1 MSGSVT
7 FISTPTT
14 GDLAVRSDVGRRYI
28 KAAVH
33 SGIGG
38 VTSRILQGFAPI
50 ILARYL
56 GPKEYGVYALVLSL
70 VGIVAGVSQLG
81 QNAALQKFLPEYALK
96 DPRRGGAILADTV
109 ILVSGALAGVCAGFY
124 FLSGWIATA
133 IYHDAS
139 LTRVFQFSA
148 LLVLALSLFNLAS
161 SAVAGLQDF
170 KAYSFSMIVRGAAF
184 LGLGWLGVWLLGLY
198 GALLGQLLASLLGV
212 ALLTH
217 GTLRLSRQRF
227 PGLVRPRFSRDIL
240 REIFSFAFPALLAG
254 LLVSPAYWWANT
266 LLARHAGFEQVGLF
280 GVGFAVYQLILLI
293 PSNLSI
299 PAVTFM
305 SESHTAEPNRFSV
318 LVSTNVRLIWALT
331 LPLAVSLT
339 FFAPAIVG
347 TLFGSSYLGAA
358 QLASIM
364 SYVALVVAVGG
375 VIGNATAGA
384 GRMWHAFW
392 INGLWLVAFVATA
405 ALLVPR
411 WGALGLAT
419 AFLLSYLFLGGVFW
433 AYSRLALR
441 TMYDHSILLLALTV
455 LSAVTALVA
464 RRLLDGLP
472 LFITGF
478 LIGATIVVIE
488 WRVVIGHT
496 ERSEIRGIIRRLT
509 SYRGIA
515 IRVSEPS

>member
-1 MSGSVT
+1 MSSA
-7 FISTPTT
+7 TT
-14 GDLAVRSDVGRRYI
+14 VIEIGPASGTSDVGLRYV

-70 VGIVAGVSQLG
+70 VGIVAGVSHLG

-109 ILVSGALAGVCAGFY
+109 IMVSGALAGVCAGFY

-139 LTRVFQFSA
+139 LTHVFQFSA

-170 KAYSFSMIVRGAAF
+170 KAYSFAMIVRGAAF
-184 LGLGWLGVWLLGLY
+184 FGLGWLGVWLLGLY
-198 GALLGQLLASLLGV
+198 GALLGQVLASFFGLV
-212 ALLTH
+212 LLTVPALKMIH
-217 GTLRLSRQRF
+217 TRF
-227 PGLVRPRFSRDIL
+227 PGAVRPAFSASIL
-240 REIFSFAFPALLAG
+240 KEIFNFGLPALLAS

-280 GVGFAVYQLILLI
+280 GVGFAVYQLILLV

-299 PAVTFM
+299 PAVSFM
-305 SESHTAEPNRFSV
+305 SESHSAEPDRFRD

-331 LPLAVSLT
+331 LPLAASLT
-339 FFAPAIVG
+339 FFAPVIVG
-347 TLFGSSYLGAA
+347 TIFGSSYLGAA

-375 VIGNATAGA
+375 VIGNAVAGA

-392 INGLWLVAFVATA
+392 INGLWLAAFVTAA

-419 AFLLSYLFLGGVFW
+419 AFLVSYLFLGGIFW
-433 AYSRLALR
+433 AYSRFALR
-441 TMYDHSILLLALTV
+441 TKYDHSVVLLALTV
-455 LSAVTALVA
+455 LSAATALVA
-464 RRLLDGLP
+464 RQFLDGLP

-478 LIGATIVVIE
+478 LIGGTIVVIE
-488 WRVVIGHT
+488 WRVIIGHT
-496 ERSEIRGIIRRLT
+496 ERSEIKGIMQRLT
-509 SYRGIA
+509 SYRGIT
-515 IRVSEPS
+515 IRASEPS